1 MHGSV
6 VIFCLYE
13 DYEKIKFCVISLD
26 RICIRRGRVGGGES
40 LSCYLEGTLVKS
52 CLT

>member
-13 DYEKIKFCVISLD
+13 DYEKIEFCVISLD
-26 RICIRRGRVGGGES
+26 RICIRRGREGGGG
-40 LSCYLEGTLVKS
+40 LFHVVWRGPW
-52 CLT
+52 